1 MLTRENFKNTWARPK
16 EEKKTQQE
24 NMVVDRPTT
33 KAKSKTGVSQGDEMA
48 IDDRPAL
55 KVNKKIWNEQ
65 VEKTVVEQH
74 RDTTMEGV
82 ETPSEEDVMKD
93 GKMIGRLNNERS
105 WMAIKMPI
113 FAFQRHEIGA
123 IGDVKCKSHYRT
135 SNSKH

>member
-113 FAFQRHEIGA
+113 FAFQRHGIRA

-135 SNSKH
+135 PNSKH